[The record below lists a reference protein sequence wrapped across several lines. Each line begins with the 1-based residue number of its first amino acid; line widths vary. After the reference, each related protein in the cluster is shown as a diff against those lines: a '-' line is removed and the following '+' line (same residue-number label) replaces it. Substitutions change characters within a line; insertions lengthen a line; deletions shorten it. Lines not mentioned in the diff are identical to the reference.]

1 MSTIAERS
9 SNVSV
14 VEEAKAEF
22 NRARQ
27 RLANDLA
34 TTPDDKINWS
44 PSSTS
49 RTPIQVVAH
58 AAMSI
63 SGMQGMLE
71 GKPFPF
77 DGPAELDAFSRQEEK
92 KYTTREAVLAELDKA
107 SEGYIVYLDSLTPE
121 QLATNWEMP
130 FGTFPMTSAIT
141 FIADHLR
148 NHAGQIEYI
157 QTIYGDLDWH
167 MG

>member
-1 MSTIAERS
+1 MQTITEQS
-9 SNVSV
+9 PV
-14 VEEAKAEF
+14 VADAKAEF
-22 NRARQ
+22 LRAKD
-27 RLANDLA
+27 RLVKDLA

-44 PSSTS
+44 PSSTC
-49 RTPIQVVAH
+49 RTPLHLVAH

-63 SGMQGMLE
+63 PGMQGMLE

-77 DGPAELDAFSRQEEK
+77 SGPEELDTFSRNKEK
-92 KYTTREAVLAELDKA
+92 EFTTREQVLDLLETNSD
-107 SEGYIVYLDSLTPE
+107 GYLAFLDSLTPE
-121 QLATNWEMP
+121 QLASNWEMP
-130 FGTFPMTSAIT
+130 FGSFPMTSAIT

-148 NHAGQIEYI
+148 CHAGQLEYV